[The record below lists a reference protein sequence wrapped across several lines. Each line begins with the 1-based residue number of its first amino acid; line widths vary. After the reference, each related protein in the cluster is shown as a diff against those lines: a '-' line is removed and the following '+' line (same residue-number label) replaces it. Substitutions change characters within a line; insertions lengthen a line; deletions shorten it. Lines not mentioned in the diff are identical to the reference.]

1 MGFKEIKI
9 SAELRTFNSF
19 YHFAVKTILSGK
31 KKIIIVTRFGLIDKY
46 VISAWLLKITNVLW
60 DP

>member
-9 SAELRTFNSF
+9 STELRTFNSF

-31 KKIIIVTRFGLIDKY
+31 KNNNYFIRFGLIDKY
-46 VISAWLLKITNVLW
+46 VIRAWLLKITNVLW